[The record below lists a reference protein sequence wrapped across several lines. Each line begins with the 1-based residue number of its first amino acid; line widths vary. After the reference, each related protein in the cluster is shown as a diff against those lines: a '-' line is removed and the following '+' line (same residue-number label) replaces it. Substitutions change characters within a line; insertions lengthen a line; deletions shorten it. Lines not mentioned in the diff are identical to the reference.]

1 MSGSTVRS
9 YVMSFFDK
17 IFSRTPKPGKP
28 LPVTDDD
35 FETQVV
41 KSEIPAVVD
50 FWAPWCAPCSVMGG
64 LLNEIG
70 PEYAGRVNI
79 FKMNIDQNPAT
90 SARLRVRSIPTV
102 ILFRNGRPV
111 DRIVGLLPLKPLK
124 QKLDKLAANQ

>member
-1 MSGSTVRS
+1 MGL
-9 YVMSFFDK
+9 FEK
-17 IFSRTPKPGKP
+17 ILSRTPKPGKP

-79 FKMNIDQNPAT
+79 FKLNVDQNPVT
-90 SARLRVRSIPTV
+90 STKFGVRSIPTV
-102 ILFRNGRPV
+102 ILFRNGKPV
-111 DRIVGLLPLKPLK
+111 ERIVGLLPLRPLK
-124 QKLDKLAANQ
+124 QKLDNLGAA